1 MTTHIYAIANQKG
14 GVGKT
19 TTAVNL
25 SAYLALNGKR
35 VLLLDLD
42 PQCNA
47 SSSLGIDK
55 SKTGISSYD
64 VLLGNVTPQKAQ
76 LKNSKLNLAIVPAS
90 PNLAAAEI
98 ELVGE
103 LAREYRLRQAL
114 ATEIDKHDYIV
125 IDCPPSLGLLTVN
138 ALTAAQG
145 VLIPVQCEYLA
156 LEGLSQLTRTVQ
168 LVKQRLNPQ
177 LDIRGLVMTMYDT
190 RTALAQQV
198 VAEVEKFFA
207 GKVFKT
213 RIPRNVRLS
222 EAPSHGVPIV
232 AYAPTSPGGAA
243 YKMLAQ
249 ELIEQDDGPRY
260 DHTSA
265 ATAPTSVEANH
276 PSPEMAGPSGP
287 DEATAATSAA
297 STVQPA
303 AAQSRSDSRPQG

>member
-1 MTTHIYAIANQKG
+1 MTHIYAIANQKG

-55 SKTGISSYD
+55 NKTASSSYD

-76 LKNSKLNLAIVPAS
+76 LKNSKLNLAIIPAS

-114 ATEIDKHDYIV
+114 ATEADKHDYIL

-138 ALTAAQG
+138 ALTAAHG

-168 LVKQRLNPQ
+168 LVRQRLNPQ

-198 VAEVEKFFA
+198 VAEVEKFFV

-232 AYAPTSPGGAA
+232 AYAPSSPGGAA
-243 YKMLAQ
+243 YKSLAN
-249 ELIEQDDGPRY
+249 ELIEQDDGPK
-260 DHTSA
+260 HELSA
-265 ATAPTSVEANH
+265 PATASTHEASESTA
-276 PSPEMAGPSGP
+276 PSDIPATNAEPS
-287 DEATAATSAA
+287 
-297 STVQPA
+297 
-303 AAQSRSDSRPQG
+303 SD

>member
-1 MTTHIYAIANQKG
+1 MTRIYAIANQKG

-25 SAYLALNGKR
+25 AAYLALSGRR
-35 VLLLDLD
+35 VLLVDLD

-55 SKTGISSYD
+55 HKVPASSYE
-64 VLLGNVTPQKAQ
+64 VLLGNVTPSKAM
-76 LKNSKLNLAIVPAS
+76 LKNTKLNLSIIPAS

-103 LAREYRLRQAL
+103 LAREYRLRQAIMPE
-114 ATEIDKHDYIV
+114 ADKHDYV
-125 IDCPPSLGLLTVN
+125 LIDCPPSLSLLTVN
-138 ALTAAQG
+138 ALTAANG

-177 LDIRGLVMTMYDT
+177 LEIRGLVMTMYDT

-198 VAEVEKFFA
+198 VAEVEKYFA

-222 EAPSHGVPIV
+222 EAPSHGQPIYT
-232 AYAPTSPGGAA
+232 YAPSSPGGKAYRELANELSAQDGFGAEGEPAA
-243 YKMLAQ
+243 Q
-249 ELIEQDDGPRY
+249 IETP
-260 DHTSA
+260 HA
-265 ATAPTSVEANH
+265 ATAE
-276 PSPEMAGPSGP
+276 
-287 DEATAATSAA
+287 
-297 STVQPA
+297 A
-303 AAQSRSDSRPQG
+303 AAEPIPQTTPPAPEETPAPSSES

>member
-1 MTTHIYAIANQKG
+1 MTRIYAIANQKG

-25 SAYLALNGKR
+25 AAYLALAGRR
-35 VLLLDLD
+35 VLLVDLD

-55 SKTGISSYD
+55 HKVPASSYE
-64 VLLGNVTPQKAQ
+64 VLLGNVTPSKAS
-76 LKNSKLNLAIVPAS
+76 LKNSKLNLAIIPAS

-103 LAREYRLRQAL
+103 LAREYRLRQAI
-114 ATEIDKHDYIV
+114 APEAEKYDYV
-125 IDCPPSLGLLTVN
+125 LIDCPPSLSLLTVN
-138 ALTAAQG
+138 ALTAANG

-177 LDIRGLVMTMYDT
+177 LEIRGLVMTMYDT

-198 VAEVEKFFA
+198 VAEVEKYFA

-222 EAPSHGVPIV
+222 EAPSHGQPIYT
-232 AYAPTSPGGAA
+232 YAPSSPGGKAYRELAA
-243 YKMLAQ
+243 DLSAQ
-249 ELIEQDDGPRY
+249 DGFGDAQQPEQT
-260 DHTSA
+260 TSA
-265 ATAPTSVEANH
+265 PQVATPDAGAEPIPQPTQPPAPENA
-276 PSPEMAGPSGP
+276 P
-287 DEATAATSAA
+287 A
-297 STVQPA
+297 SEQ
-303 AAQSRSDSRPQG
+303 

>member
-1 MTTHIYAIANQKG
+1 LTHDITMTRIYAIANQKG

-25 SAYLALNGKR
+25 AAYLALSGRR

-55 SKTGISSYD
+55 HKVPASSYE
-64 VLLGNVTPQKAQ
+64 VLLGTVTPAKAL
-76 LKNSKLNLAIVPAS
+76 LKNSKLNLSIIPAS

-103 LAREYRLRQAL
+103 LAREYRLRQAI
-114 ATEIDKHDYIV
+114 ATEAEKYDYTL
-125 IDCPPSLGLLTVN
+125 IDCPPSLSLLTVN
-138 ALTAAQG
+138 ALTAANG

-177 LDIRGLVMTMYDT
+177 LEIRGLVMTMYDT

-198 VAEVEKFFA
+198 VAEVEKYFA

-222 EAPSHGVPIV
+222 EAPSHGQPIYT
-232 AYAPTSPGGAA
+232 YAPSSPGGKA
-243 YKMLAQ
+243 YRELAH
-249 ELIEQDDGPRY
+249 ELNVQDGFGEQPVEQQAPQNSTNNDAGANPI
-260 DHTSA
+260 TPQPETPAPESA
-265 ATAPTSVEANH
+265 P
-276 PSPEMAGPSGP
+276 
-287 DEATAATSAA
+287 A
-297 STVQPA
+297 SEQ
-303 AAQSRSDSRPQG
+303 